1 MKISKL
7 YADHTN
13 IISKI
18 NILRQLCKDAIAA
31 NSTEISTHLNQLSTD
46 IGVHLNFEDKYVY
59 PVLRKSSNAAVV
71 ALATSYQREMAPLLA
86 DYQTFAFKFNTAKAI
101 KMMRK
106 PFTIKLIL
114 SSKHCSNALA
124 ERTKSFILWRR
135 YWMSSNN

>member
-7 YADHTN
+7 YEDHTN

-59 PVLRKSSNAAVV
+59 PVLIKSSNAAVV

-101 KMMRK
+101 KNDEETFHNQANIVFK
-106 PFTIKLIL
+106 
-114 SSKHCSNALA
+114 ALF
-124 ERTKSFILWRR
+124 ERIGRENKELYPMAALLDEFQ
-135 YWMSSNN
+135 

>member
-7 YADHTN
+7 YEDHTN

-101 KMMRK
+101 KNNEETFRNQANIVFK
-106 PFTIKLIL
+106 
-114 SSKHCSNALA
+114 ALF
-124 ERTKSFILWRR
+124 ERIGRENKELYPMAALLDGFQ
-135 YWMSSNN
+135 

>member
-7 YADHTN
+7 YEDHTN

-59 PVLRKSSNAAVV
+59 PVLIKSSNAAVV
-71 ALATSYQREMAPLLA
+71 ALATSNQREMAPLLA
-86 DYQTFAFKFNTAKAI
+86 DYQTFAFKFNTANAI
-101 KMMRK
+101 KNNEETFRNQANIVFK
-106 PFTIKLIL
+106 
-114 SSKHCSNALA
+114 ALF
-124 ERTKSFILWRR
+124 ERIGRENKELYPMAALLDEFQ
-135 YWMSSNN
+135 